1 MAKTKILI
9 VEDESLVAWNIQ
21 NMLLSL
27 GYEASAVV
35 STGEMAIQKARE
47 THPHLVLM
55 DIVLKGEMDGIAAA
69 RKIWE
74 ELGIPVVYLTAYADE
89 TTLERAKVTKPFGY
103 LLKPF
108 EEKELQSTIEMALF
122 KSKMEKVLS
131 ERERWLS
138 TVLRSIG
145 DAVIATDKNG
155 LVTFMN
161 PVAESL
167 TGWKPDESIKK
178 PLNDVFSIR
187 GEEHGEPIKILVK
200 NVLRQKDWI
209 FPKQSVLLLKN
220 GAKLPIDLNAAF
232 IKDDKEET
240 TGVVLVFRDI
250 TERKE
255 HEKQLREQ
263 AIHDPLT
270 KLPNRILFFDRL
282 ALAIAGAQRTQQKI
296 AVMMLDLDRF
306 KKVNDSMGHS
316 TGDQLLKSVAD
327 RLETLK
333 RKSDTVARLGG
344 DEFML
349 LFPEIPRAEV
359 ASEIARRV
367 LDAFQRAFEVG
378 EKKIH
383 ITASIGISIYPDDGA
398 DPDSLTK
405 KADTAMYAVKASG
418 RNNIRHYSPE
428 MKTLEFE

>member
-1 MAKTKILI
+1 MAKTRILI
-9 VEDESLVAWNIQ
+9 VEDENLVAWNIR
-21 NMLLSL
+21 NMLVSL

-69 RKIWE
+69 QEIWE
-74 ELGIPVVYLTAYADE
+74 EFSIPVVYLTAYADE
-89 TTLERAKVTKPFGY
+89 TTLERAKVTRPFGY

-108 EEKELQSTIEMALF
+108 EEKELQSTIEMALY
-122 KSKMEKVLS
+122 KSKMEKILS

-138 TVLRSIG
+138 TVLKSIG

-155 LVTFMN
+155 MVTFMN
-161 PVAESL
+161 PVAVTL
-167 TGWKPDESIKK
+167 TGWKPEESVKK
-178 PLNDVFSIR
+178 PLNDIFSIR
-187 GEEHGEPIKILVK
+187 GEEHGEPIRILVK
-200 NVLRQKDWI
+200 NALRQKDWV
-209 FPKQSVLLLKN
+209 FPKQSVLLVKN

-232 IKDDKEET
+232 IKDDKNQS

-250 TERKE
+250 TERKDY
-255 HEKQLREQ
+255 EKQLREQ

-282 ALAIAGAQRTQQKI
+282 ALAIASAQRTQQKI
-296 AVMMLDLDRF
+296 AVMMLDLDHF

-316 TGDQLLKSVAD
+316 TGDQLLISVAE

-349 LFPEIPRAEV
+349 LFPEIPRTEI

-367 LDAFQRAFEVG
+367 LNAFQEPFKVG
-378 EKKIH
+378 EKKVH
-383 ITASIGISIYPDDGA
+383 ITASIGIAMYPDDGG
-398 DPDSLTK
+398 DPDTLTNR
-405 KADTAMYAVKASG
+405 ADIAMYSVKASG
-418 RNNIRHYSPE
+418 RNNIRHYSPDI
-428 MKTLEFE
+428 KTLECE

>member
-35 STGEMAIQKARE
+35 STGEMAVQKARE

-74 ELGIPVVYLTAYADE
+74 ELGVPVVYLTAYADE

-108 EEKELQSTIEMALF
+108 EEKELQSTIEMALY

-167 TGWKPDESIKK
+167 TGWNPDESIKK

-209 FPKQSVLLLKN
+209 FPKQSVLLVKN

-232 IKDDKEET
+232 IKDDREET

-296 AVMMLDLDRF
+296 AVMMLDLDHF

-367 LDAFQRAFEVG
+367 LGAFQKAFEVG
-378 EKKIH
+378 EKKVH
-383 ITASIGISIYPDDGA
+383 ITASIGISIYPDDGG

-405 KADTAMYAVKASG
+405 KADIAMYAVKASG
-418 RNNIRHYSPE
+418 RNNIRHYSPD